1 MIVNSASSR
10 TFKATNSILSRAK
23 ARRREELGRL
33 IAMTGATVTEQARNL
48 GVARQSIY
56 DWMNGK
62 TWPNKTT
69 ANKISKLTGVPVD
82 EIRPL

>member
-1 MIVNSASSR
+1 MNVNSASNR
-10 TFKATNSILSRAK
+10 TFKATNSILSKVK
-23 ARRREELGRL
+23 ARRREELGKI
-33 IAMTGATVTEQARNL
+33 IAMTGATVTERARNL

-56 DWMNGK
+56 DWLNGR

-69 ANKISKLTGVPVD
+69 ANKISKLTGVPVE

>member
-1 MIVNSASSR
+1 MSTASNR
-10 TFKATNSILSRAK
+10 TFRATNSILSRAK

-33 IAMTGATVTEQARNL
+33 IAMTGATVVERARNL

-56 DWMNGK
+56 DWMNGRS
-62 TWPNKTT
+62 WPNKAT

-82 EIRPL
+82 DIRP